1 MRPSTS
7 VVAVILATALALA
20 PSAWGQTTSAPA
32 GNAVLL
38 TNQNNNAGGGAVG
51 ARRPGRL
58 IQRAIAA
65 HSNPGSLAQGAEP
78 VPPDVLDAFFATLFA
93 GTSTDNLLGALT
105 GQGTGEVDL
114 QKNVLLAAIDIF
126 FNEILQPCL
135 QTFLAGLG
143 AQTPP
148 LAATNP
154 SPTDGATNVPAT
166 TSLSWRNGGGATSF
180 DVYLGIDDNLTTDNR
195 QSVNQTGTS
204 FTPAAGSLDAG
215 IEYFWRID
223 SKNAAGTTR
232 GTVWSFI
239 VAP

>member
-1 MRPSTS
+1 MRLCTS
-7 VVAVILATALALA
+7 IVAVVLATTLALA
-20 PSAWGQTTSAPA
+20 PSASGQTTTGPA
-32 GNAVLL
+32 NAVLL
-38 TNQNNNAGGGAVG
+38 TNQQNNAAGGAVG

-58 IQRAIAA
+58 IQQAIAA
-65 HSNPGSLAQGAEP
+65 HANPASLAQGAEP
-78 VPPDVLDAFFATLFA
+78 VAPDLLDVLFGA
-93 GTSTDNLLGALT
+93 TSTDNLLGLLT
-105 GQGTGEVDL
+105 GQGAGEVDL
-114 QKNVLLAAIDIF
+114 QKNILLAAIDIF
-126 FNEILQPCL
+126 FNEILEPCL

-143 AQTPP
+143 AQSAP

-154 SPTDGATNVPAT
+154 TPIDGATNVAAT

-180 DVYLGIDDNLTTDNR
+180 DVFLGIDDALTTDDR

-204 FTPAAGSLDAG
+204 FTPAAGTLDAG